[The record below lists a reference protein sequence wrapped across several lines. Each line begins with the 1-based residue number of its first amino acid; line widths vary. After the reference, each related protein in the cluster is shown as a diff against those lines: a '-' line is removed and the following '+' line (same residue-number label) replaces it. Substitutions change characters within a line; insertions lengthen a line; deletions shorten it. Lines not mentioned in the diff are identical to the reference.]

1 MTQMSG
7 KLFGAVTVL
16 LVIIIVFCVK
26 GTVMSREDSGRA
38 KRNHTYAAMEQEYLK
53 RTHRLLEEEG
63 LHNCGV
69 NLRWVDDGEGNREY
83 TILLHHRR
91 LKRMTGEEQTAL
103 AGRLSEAEFQDTEC
117 RFSYII
123 G

>member
-1 MTQMSG
+1 MIRMSG
-7 KLFGAVTVL
+7 KVFGTVTVV
-16 LVIIIVFCVK
+16 LVMIIVLCVK
-26 GTVMSREDSGRA
+26 GTVMSREDNRRA
-38 KRNHTYAAMEQEYLK
+38 ERNHTYAALEQEYLE

-91 LKRMTGEEQTAL
+91 LERMTGKEKATL
-103 AGRLSEAEFQDTEC
+103 TGRLSEAEFQNTEC

>member
-1 MTQMSG
+1 MLRMSG
-7 KLFGAVTVL
+7 KVFGAVTVV
-16 LVIIIVFCVK
+16 LVMIIVFCVK
-26 GTVMSREDSGRA
+26 GTVMSREDVRRA
-38 KRNHTYAAMEQEYLK
+38 ERNHTYAALEQEYLE

-63 LHNCGV
+63 LYNCGV

-91 LKRMTGEEQTAL
+91 LKRMSDEEQTAL
-103 AGRLSEAEFQDTEC
+103 TFRLSEAEFRNKEC
-117 RFSYII
+117 RFCYMI